1 MFVPRHPKDKCLVAQ
16 SCKTDDDDRVLQ
28 WQWRAWRSGV
38 AHIYY
43 YNYDYMWWLGWAQGS
58 QILQSVYKWAAIKLY
73 Y

>member
-1 MFVPRHPKDKCLVAQ
+1 MAMASV
-16 SCKTDDDDRVLQ
+16 VL
-28 WQWRAWRSGV
+28 V